1 MSQNINLFSPA
12 LRKPRQLLTLA
23 VVVQLLG
30 ITLAALFGYNYYLQ
44 QQVNGLASELAAAEK
59 LLRAQSDFVDKLKAK
74 PVPHVSEAQLDSEI
88 TKLESELKLAEE
100 SIAAMKGGAFGSQR
114 GFAEYLRA
122 FSRQVIGG
130 LWLTGF
136 SIGSGEL
143 EIRGRT
149 LSPELLPSF
158 IQRLNREKV
167 LAGHPIAR
175 LEMIRPKPEPV
186 ADKGKAADKGKGAD
200 KTARAPLFLE
210 FSLASETTSA
220 EKTP

>member
-1 MSQNINLFSPA
+1 MSQNINLFNPA
-12 LRKPRQLLTLA
+12 FRKPRQLLTLA
-23 VVVQLLG
+23 VVAQLLG
-30 ITLAALFGYNYYLQ
+30 ITLAALFSYNYYLQ
-44 QQVNGLASELAAAEK
+44 QQVNNLAAELAASEK
-59 LLRAQSDFVDKLKAK
+59 LLRAQGDFVDKLKAK
-74 PVPHVSEAQLDSEI
+74 SVPHVSEAQLDSEI
-88 TKLESELKLAEE
+88 TQLEAELKLAEE

-114 GFAEYLRA
+114 GFAEHLRA
-122 FSRQVIGG
+122 FSRQAIGG

-149 LSPELLPSF
+149 LSPDLLPSF
-158 IQRLNREKV
+158 IQRLNREQV

-186 ADKGKAADKGKGAD
+186 ADKGKGAD
-200 KTARAPLFLE
+200 KAERAPPFLE
-210 FSLASETTSA
+210 FSLASETTGA

>member
-12 LRKPRQLLTLA
+12 FRKPRQLLTLA
-23 VVVQLLG
+23 VVAQLLG
-30 ITLAALFGYNYYLQ
+30 ITLAALFSYNYYLQ
-44 QQVNGLASELAAAEK
+44 QQVNGLAAELAAAEK
-59 LLRAQSDFVDKLKAK
+59 LLRTQGDFVDKLKAK
-74 PVPHVSEAQLDSEI
+74 SVPHVSEAQLDSEI
-88 TKLESELKLAEE
+88 TQLEAELRLAEE

-122 FSRQVIGG
+122 FSRQAIGG

-149 LSPELLPSF
+149 LSPDLLPSF

-167 LAGHPIAR
+167 FAGHPIAR
-175 LEMIRPKPEPV
+175 LEMIRPKTEPV
-186 ADKGKAADKGKGAD
+186 ADKGKGAD
-200 KTARAPLFLE
+200 KTARALNFLE

>member
-12 LRKPRQLLTLA
+12 FRKPRQLLTLA

-30 ITLAALFGYNYYLQ
+30 ITLAALFSYNFYLQ
-44 QQVNGLASELAAAEK
+44 QQVNGLAAELAAVEK
-59 LLRAQSDFVDKLKAK
+59 LLRTQGDFVDKLKAK
-74 PVPHVSEAQLDSEI
+74 SVPHVSEAQLDSEI
-88 TKLESELKLAEE
+88 TQFEAELRLAEE

-122 FSRQVIGG
+122 FSRQAIGG

-149 LSPELLPSF
+149 LSPDLLPSF

-175 LEMIRPKPEPV
+175 LEMIRPKTEPV
-186 ADKGKAADKGKGAD
+186 ADKGKGAD
-200 KTARAPLFLE
+200 KTARALNFLE

>member
-1 MSQNINLFSPA
+1 VSQNINLFSPA

-44 QQVNGLASELAAAEK
+44 QQVNGLATELAAAEK
-59 LLRAQSDFVDKLKAK
+59 LLRAQGEFVDKLKAK

-88 TKLESELKLAEE
+88 TQLEAELKLAEE

-122 FSRQVIGG
+122 FSRQAIGG

-149 LSPELLPSF
+149 LSPDLLPSF
-158 IQRLNREKV
+158 IQRLNKEKV

-175 LEMIRPKPEPV
+175 LEMIRPKPEP
-186 ADKGKAADKGKGAD
+186 AADKGKGAD
-200 KTARAPLFLE
+200 KAERAPRFLE

>member
-1 MSQNINLFSPA
+1 MSQNINLFHPA
-12 LRKPRQLLTLA
+12 FRKSRQTLTLA
-23 VVVQLLG
+23 VVAQCLG
-30 ITLAALFGYNYYLQ
+30 LTLAALISYHYFLQ
-44 QQVNGLASELAAAEK
+44 QQVDGLAAERAATEK
-59 LLRAQSDFVDKLKAK
+59 LLRTQGGFVDKLKAK
-74 PVPHVSEAQLDSEI
+74 PVPHQTEAKLDADI
-88 TKLESELKLAEE
+88 ARLEAELKLVAE
-100 SIAAMKGGAFGSQR
+100 SIGALKGGAFGSQQ

-122 FSRQVIGG
+122 FSRQSIGG

-149 LSPELLPSF
+149 LSPDLLPSF

-175 LEMIRPKPEPV
+175 LEMTRPKPEPV
-186 ADKGKAADKGKGAD
+186 ADKGKGAD
-200 KTARAPLFLE
+200 KTARAPNFLE
-210 FSLASETTSA
+210 FSLASETTGA